1 MIFWAENSAWK
12 NIVNFHFPCGQKK
25 KRKTIL
31 KENYI
36 NNTVNPNIF
45 EVWIYNLVPKVFLF
59 RVVFKTVKIWIF
71 KLLETVK
78 LAPYEDCFQVL
89 KW

>member
-12 NIVNFHFPCGQKK
+12 NIANFHFPCGQK

-59 RVVFKTVKIWIF
+59 RVVFKTVKIWI
-71 KLLETVK
+71 LNYWELSN
-78 LAPYEDCFQVL
+78 
-89 KW
+89 